1 LLPVKDNVPT
11 RSFPIV
17 TVGLI
22 AANIAVWIWEFTGTP
37 VDQDVLHYGY
47 YPCTLEGPCVAP
59 AALVHHLPW
68 YESVFTS
75 MFMHGSWLHIGG
87 NMLFLWIFGNNVE
100 DAFGRIRFLLW
111 YFAAGLVAAAVQT
124 FVTLAFADPAGAS
137 IPNIGA
143 SGAIAGVLGA
153 YFVLLPTAS
162 VLTAFIIVFFV
173 FLREI
178 PAVWFL
184 GIWIVFQLWEGGF
197 SILQPQAGGGV
208 AFFAHIGGF
217 VFGLATARLVAKRK
231 PLPPRW

>member
-1 LLPVKDNVPT
+1 MLPVKDNVPT

-22 AANIAVWIWEFTGTP
+22 AANVIVWIWEFTGTP

-100 DAFGRIRFLLW
+100 DAMGPLRFIVFYLL
-111 YFAAGLVAAAVQT
+111 AGLAATGLQLAV
-124 FVTLAFADPAGAS
+124 GS
-137 IPNIGA
+137 
-143 SGAIAGVLGA
+143 
-153 YFVLLPTAS
+153 
-162 VLTAFIIVFFV
+162 
-173 FLREI
+173 RM
-178 PAVWFL
+178 
-184 GIWIVFQLWEGGF
+184 
-197 SILQPQAGGGV
+197 
-208 AFFAHIGGF
+208 
-217 VFGLATARLVAKRK
+217 K
-231 PLPPRW
+231 